1 MNVTSYFP
9 CLYISLRK
17 KFISITWNCQ
27 WFWDW
32 IYFTP
37 FIEYRLQNQRILE
50 LRLKINFLRY
60 SNHWSILERTSTNFE
75 IFQNNEN
82 ILPIGVIALLYI
94 LYNTIKKKERHGILH
109 LLVIILCDHSVK
121 RLVSHTI
128 PLLDKH
134 QTFYTNYYPINSSR
148 WPLLIL
154 WSQGQRSSV
163 KLLMTSQTI
172 FVEFKKKN
180 QTVCSLKGSNLRTLQ
195 PLAK

>member
-1 MNVTSYFP
+1 MKVTSYFP
-9 CLYISLRK
+9 CLYILLRK

-50 LRLKINFLRY
+50 LRLKINFLRC

-94 LYNTIKKKERHGILH
+94 LDNTIWKKKKRGMVFCTCWSLYYVIIQSKDW
-109 LLVIILCDHSVK
+109 LVIQSLCWTNIKPFTLIVTPLTAADDLYWFCDQKVK
-121 RLVSHTI
+121 GQVS
-128 PLLDKH
+128 
-134 QTFYTNYYPINSSR
+134 NY
-148 WPLLIL
+148 L
-154 WSQGQRSSV
+154 WYH
-163 KLLMTSQTI
+163 KL
-172 FVEFKKKN
+172 FFAEY
-180 QTVCSLKGSNLRTLQ
+180 
-195 PLAK
+195 

>member
-1 MNVTSYFP
+1 MKVTSYFP
-9 CLYISLRK
+9 CLYILLRK

-50 LRLKINFLRY
+50 LRLKINFLRC

-94 LYNTIKKKERHGILH
+94 LDNTIWKKKRHGILH

-128 PLLDKH
+128 TLLDKH
-134 QTFYTNYYPINSSR
+134 KTFYTNCYPINSSR

-154 WSQGQRSSV
+154 WSKGQRSSV
-163 KLLMTSQTI
+163 KLPMISQTI
-172 FVEFKKKN
+172 FCGILKKKIKKN
-180 QTVCSLKGSNLRTLQ
+180 APWKEVI
-195 PLAK
+195 

>member
-1 MNVTSYFP
+1 MKVTSYFP
-9 CLYISLRK
+9 CLYILLRK

-50 LRLKINFLRY
+50 LRLKINFLRC

-94 LYNTIKKKERHGILH
+94 LDNTIWKKKRGMVFCTCWSLYYVIIQSKDW
-109 LLVIILCDHSVK
+109 LVIQSLWWTNIKPS
-121 RLVSHTI
+121 
-128 PLLDKH
+128 
-134 QTFYTNYYPINSSR
+134 FYTNCYPINSSR

-154 WSQGQRSSV
+154 WSKGQVSNYLWYH
-163 KLLMTSQTI
+163 KL
-172 FVEFKKKN
+172 FFAEY
-180 QTVCSLKGSNLRTLQ
+180 
-195 PLAK
+195 